1 MREKN
6 QVHAVPFEEYVD
18 GNTVRQREIEIERER
33 QRERERR
40 KERVSRE
47 LMRRREEE
55 ERRSRRKAAV
65 RRNQARE
72 LAMGKGYLFF
82 LTVLG
87 VLTAFLALSYI
98 RLQTDLTVHLKTI
111 SRMEGELE
119 DVLSDNAAIQK
130 RIDTAT
136 DLKHI
141 KEVAMNDLHMNYA
154 TQDQIVYYSVANAD
168 YMNQYSEIP

>member
-1 MREKN
+1 MREEFRT
-6 QVHAVPFEEYVD
+6 HMVPFEEVVE
-18 GNTVRQREIEIERER
+18 GNTVRQREIEIER
-33 QRERERR
+33 R
-40 KERVSRE
+40 KERTTRE
-47 LMRRREEE
+47 LMRRRAEED
-55 ERRSRRKAAV
+55 RRARRKAAV

-72 LAMGKGYLFF
+72 LALGKGYLFF

-87 VLTAFLALSYI
+87 ILTAFLALFYI

-154 TQDQIVYYSVANAD
+154 TQDQIVYYTVANSD
-168 YMNQYSEIP
+168 YMNQYGEIP